1 MSFPISVAMA
11 HAGHGHREHIATELF
26 SQLEAFM
33 ENFEAKLKE
42 NGKDD
47 DFIRTTYLGT
57 LRWIGCMMTF
67 HYFMKIHMDHLP
79 LDDVPEEDQAKVF
92 GSIGYIG
99 LKLHELTNANDCK
112 ADNMSHSEL
121 KDFFLELVT
130 TEINEL
136 SAATVKRRARPL
148 RPSML
153 RISGTRI
160 SDAGELEM
168 YAARMSEQLAH
179 LDNVDE

>member
-1 MSFPISVAMA
+1 
-11 HAGHGHREHIATELF
+11 
-26 SQLEAFM
+26 M
-33 ENFEAKLKE
+33 ENFEAKLRQ

-57 LRWIGCMMTF
+57 LLWVGCTMTF
-67 HYFMKIHMDHLP
+67 HYFMRIHMDHLP

-99 LKLHELTNANDCK
+99 LKLHDLTNANNCK

-121 KDFFLELVT
+121 KAFFRDLVT

-136 SAATVKRRARPL
+136 SAATDKCHARPL
-148 RPSML
+148 RLSM
-153 RISGTRI
+153 
-160 SDAGELEM
+160 
-168 YAARMSEQLAH
+168 
-179 LDNVDE
+179 